1 MRKAIQKT
9 VKKAKDTIT
18 RKTRS
23 AARKAV
29 DALQHNEPAIEAPP
43 PGFPADPTPQD
54 DLEGAGPDPEPEP
67 STSDNEGE
75 GQAGTEPR
83 RSGSGSGSGSKKA
96 KTGSQKYRSSTKQNG
111 TGIKKSGTGKK
122 KTRADSKPDP
132 GPKPDPGEGDGVGEG
147 PSQITRIE
155 SKEKAKGT
163 SSDTE
168 KFTKAE
174 GDEGE
179 AWSMKGSTK
188 SGSGSGTGSSKD
200 KKKKAASVTK
210 EPAGVR
216 KSGSR
221 SWRSGSGSWR
231 SGSGSSKSGWGSIG
245 EVLPIADHPPI
256 IPEMGNVSPLLLKPE
271 PAEDWGAATCPPPAA
286 GSAES
291 DGSFAWQ
298 QRRAAASRLRGADFA
313 AWIEDP
319 HYPNC
324 PRKLSKFTLD
334 QARELGGRYKE
345 YAPAHLEETEYDLFL
360 PPQEELPRERNDY
373 QRTHLEFNTTS
384 SLITITHFL
393 IDIEKFQRDKDDD
406 RPTNPFISD
415 QILAMY
421 KSRHSLEGLRY
432 IFVSQIVNRE
442 TAGIITF
449 MYPRRELGGKG
460 CEKGSEAHSIT
471 ASEYEAVLTWEEYSS
486 SLDPNASEPSAH
498 GTSEHS
504 NRARSYS
511 GGIPIDPT
519 PLEHGTPA
527 YYQTLG
533 SQIGRQVA
541 STVLGGYPRGTVR
554 IARIWVYE
562 GGNKA
567 LQLRF
572 DLEPLPVLIRVRA
585 EDGSSLYAYF
595 EPEE

>member
-1 MRKAIQKT
+1 MRKAIKKS
-9 VKKAKDTIT
+9 VKKAGDTIT

-23 AARKAV
+23 AARKAI
-29 DALQHNEPAIEAPP
+29 DALKHNEPAIEAPP
-43 PGFPADPTPQD
+43 PGIPADPSPQD
-54 DLEGAGPDPEPEP
+54 AVEGAGPDPETEP
-67 STSDNEGE
+67 STGGNEGE
-75 GQAGTEPR
+75 GQAGTKPR

-96 KTGSQKYRSSTKQNG
+96 KTGSKKYGSGTKQTG
-111 TGIKKSGTGKK
+111 AGIKKSESGKK
-122 KTRADSKPDP
+122 KTKPDP
-132 GPKPDPGEGDGVGEG
+132 GGGDDAGEG
-147 PSQITRIE
+147 PSEVNRME
-155 SKEKAKGT
+155 SKEKAKRT

-168 KFTKAE
+168 KIPRAGK
-174 GDEGE
+174 DEGE
-179 AWSMKGSTK
+179 AWSVKGSEK
-188 SGSGSGTGSSKD
+188 SGSGSGAGSSKD

-216 KSGSR
+216 KSGS
-221 SWRSGSGSWR
+221 GSWR
-231 SGSGSSKSGWGSIG
+231 SGSGSSKSGWDSIG
-245 EVLPIADHPPI
+245 EVPPIAEHPPM
-256 IPEMGNVSPLLLKPE
+256 IPEMGNVSPLLVEPE
-271 PAEDWGAATCPPPAA
+271 PAEDWGAAIPPPS

-291 DGSFAWQ
+291 VGSFAWQ
-298 QRRAAASRLRGADFA
+298 QRRATASRLRGADSA

-324 PRKLSKFTLD
+324 PRQLSKFTLD
-334 QARELGGRYKE
+334 QARELGGRYNE

-360 PPQEELPRERNDY
+360 PPQEKLPRERHDY
-373 QRTHLEFNTTS
+373 RRTHLEFNTTS

-393 IDIEKFQRDKDDD
+393 IDIEKIQRNKDDD

-421 KSRHSLEGLRY
+421 RNYYSLEGLRY

-442 TAGIITF
+442 TAGIINF

-460 CEKGSEAHSIT
+460 SEKGSEAHSIT

-486 SLDPNASEPSAH
+486 SLDPNASEPSAQ

-511 GGIPIDPT
+511 GGIPIHPT

-541 STVLGGYPRGTVR
+541 STVLGGYHRGTVR

-572 DLEPLPVLIRVRA
+572 DLEPLPVLIQGKA